1 MKYIK
6 FLLVVTSIPVALT
19 ALAVLH
25 GFYWLFDVTQAKTR
39 IRGIS
44 FCRKLYLRVVCA
56 ILGLRIQNFLSDRLS
71 KSPHLTVANHHSFL
85 DIFVLGKDFNGWF
98 LAKSEVKEWPLV
110 GLLARL
116 SGVVFVDRSD
126 LGSKVRAIHTLQKLS
141 NSGGVCVFPEGTT
154 TANYYPEKSAWAAGS
169 FASVLKNPNALI
181 TSHAISYQDHK
192 FHAWIGDQSF
202 LTHLFNICSLS
213 SHEVYITSKQY
224 SKRNLPSSTRET
236 SVFVRNC
243 VMKHCLSNHAMIE
256 EEMKNAYS
264 SFNPLV
270 NY

>member
-1 MKYIK
+1 L
-6 FLLVVTSIPVALT
+6 F
-19 ALAVLH
+19 LAVLH

-44 FCRKLYLRVVCA
+44 ICRKIYLHIVCA
-56 ILGLRIQNFLSDRLS
+56 ILGLRIQNFLSARVS

-85 DIFVLGKDFNGWF
+85 DIFILGKEFNGWF
-98 LAKSEVKEWPLV
+98 LAKSEVKDWPLV

-126 LGSKVRAIHTLQKLS
+126 IGSRVRAIHTLQKLA

-169 FASVLKNPNALI
+169 FASVVKNPQALI
-181 TSHAISYQDHK
+181 ASHAISYEDHK

-202 LTHLFNICSLS
+202 LTHLFNICSVS
-213 SHEVYITSKQY
+213 FHNVYVTSKQY
-224 SKRNLPSSTRET
+224 SKADLPHSTRQT
-236 SVFVRNC
+236 SAMVRTGL
-243 VMKHCLSNHAMIE
+243 MKQCLSNHAMIE
-256 EEMKNAYS
+256 DERHKSFS
-264 SFNPLV
+264 SSDPIA